1 MTTAGEV
8 AGIETTGGAESEVR
22 TDRLSWAEIG
32 EAIDSGKSTV
42 IVVAASIE
50 QHGPHLPTD
59 CDDVYG
65 TEMAVR
71 AARRLGDALVA
82 PAIRPGC
89 SQHHMGFPGT
99 ITLPPETFVSTVVAY
114 VRSLA
119 AAGFKRV
126 VLTSSHGGNFA
137 PLSDALPILEEVAKD
152 LEISLLPVLDLDG
165 WVAALR
171 YVPDRRG
178 LVQQVAVFAGDLIE
192 TSIMLAV
199 RPETVDM
206 GRVEV
211 GYLGDFDVAGA
222 FEAGGV
228 KSLSAN
234 GILGDPRRATA
245 ELGAEIMEHLTGY
258 LLASIVAAEGR
269 P

>member
-1 MTTAGEV
+1 MTVGEA
-8 AGIETTGGAESEVR
+8 AGIETAGHGEIEVR

-32 EAIDSGKSTV
+32 GAIDLGKSTV
-42 IVVAASIE
+42 IVVAASTE

-59 CDDVYG
+59 CDAVYG
-65 TEMAVR
+65 IEMAVR

-119 AAGFKRV
+119 AAGFKRI
-126 VLTSSHGGNFA
+126 VLTSSHGGNFE
-137 PLSDALPILEEVAKD
+137 PLSERLPILDEVAKD
-152 LEISLLPVLDLDG
+152 LEISILPVLDLDG

-178 LVQQVAVFAGDLIE
+178 LVQEVPVFAGDLIE

-222 FEAGGV
+222 FEVEGV

-234 GILGDPRRATA
+234 GILGDPRQASA
-245 ELGAEIMEHLTGY
+245 ELGAEIMEHLTEY
-258 LLASIVAAEGR
+258 LLAGIAAAEAR

>member
-1 MTTAGEV
+1 MTAPDE
-8 AGIETTGGAESEVR
+8 AQSEVR

-50 QHGPHLPTD
+50 QHGPHLPTN
-59 CDDVYG
+59 CDAVYG

-71 AARRLGDALVA
+71 AARRLGNALVA

-89 SQHHMGFPGT
+89 SQHHMGFAGT

-114 VRSLA
+114 LRSLA

-126 VLTSSHGGNFA
+126 VLTSSHGGNFQ
-137 PLSDALPILEEVAKD
+137 PLSDALPILEEVTAD
-152 LEISLLPVLDLDG
+152 MDMVLLPVLDLDK

-171 YVPDRRG
+171 YIPDRHG
-178 LVQQVAVFAGDLIE
+178 LVQRVPVFAGDLIE
-192 TSIMLAV
+192 TSVMLAL

-206 GRVEV
+206 SRVEV
-211 GYLGDFDVAGA
+211 GYLGDFDVAA
-222 FEAGGV
+222 SFEDGGL
-228 KSLSAN
+228 KRLSAN
-234 GILGDPRRATA
+234 GILGDPRQASA
-245 ELGAEIMEHLTGY
+245 ELGAKIMDHLTEY
-258 LLASIVAAEGR
+258 LLSAIAAGERR